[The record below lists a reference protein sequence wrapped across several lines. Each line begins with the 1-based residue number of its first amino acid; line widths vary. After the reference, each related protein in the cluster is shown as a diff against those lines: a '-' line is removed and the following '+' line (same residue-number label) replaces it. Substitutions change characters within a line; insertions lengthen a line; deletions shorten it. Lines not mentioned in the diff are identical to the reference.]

1 MSLASPAANVQ
12 HGYATCRDFAQQD
25 QVLRHVGI
33 FARQPCRAIA
43 LHNDI
48 KELTRVPL
56 TDFWNR
62 WRRRQPQ
69 PGRRDCAP
77 TLREAEKRRR
87 GAARHAAK
95 ELATIVTMP
104 PRAAKP
110 QDSNT
115 G

>member
-1 MSLASPAANVQ
+1 MCP
-12 HGYATCRDFAQQD
+12 GRE
-25 QVLRHVGI
+25 
-33 FARQPCRAIA
+33 RAF
-43 LHNDI
+43 HRENI

-95 ELATIVTMP
+95 ELATIVTRP
-104 PRAAKP
+104 PRAAKSE
-110 QDSNT
+110 DSNT

>member
-1 MSLASPAANVQ
+1 LLPSRKVPRHRLSSYHGQWNFAA
-12 HGYATCRDFAQQD
+12 AE
-25 QVLRHVGI
+25 
-33 FARQPCRAIA
+33 PSS
-43 LHNDI
+43 HNDI
-48 KELTRVPL
+48 KELPNVPL

-62 WRRRQPQ
+62 WRRKLPQ
-69 PGRRDCAP
+69 PERQDCAP
-77 TLREAEKRRR
+77 TLREAEKRRS
-87 GAARHAAK
+87 GATRQVTR